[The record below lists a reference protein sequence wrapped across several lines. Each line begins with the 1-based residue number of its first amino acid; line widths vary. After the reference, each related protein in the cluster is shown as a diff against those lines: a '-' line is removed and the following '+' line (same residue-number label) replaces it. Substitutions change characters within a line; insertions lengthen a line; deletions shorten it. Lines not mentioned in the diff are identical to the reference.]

1 MSSKK
6 SNKLSRRE
14 FITAGATAAT
24 ALGAFPFV
32 RTGLAQQRNLRVGV
46 IGTGGRGTGAC
57 SNAIEA
63 GKGSVDL
70 VAMADIAPDQLEK
83 SLNALKTGSRELQ
96 GDLQK
101 NLKVEKDHMFSGDEA
116 WKQLLALDDLDYVI
130 LTTPPGFRP
139 LHFEEAV
146 KRDKHIFAEKPVAT
160 DPVGCRKV
168 KTSAQAAKDKGLS
181 VVVGLQSRYSPGTQ
195 ETIKRVQ
202 DGAIGQFSAGS
213 IHRLGDN
220 LWHRGNNPR
229 WSEMEYQCRNWYY
242 WVWLSGDQIVEMVVH
257 LVDKMNW
264 ALGSNPISAI
274 ANGGRQ
280 VRTDPKWGN
289 IYDHMSVDYE
299 YPNDVHVY
307 CMMRQWDNC
316 DFKIGTNVV
325 GTLGESNIS
334 NTIRGQNQFRYR
346 ERHNATVLEHEVLQ
360 DSIRKGLARNDAL
373 DYAADSTLACVMG
386 REAAYT
392 GKTVTWDEMVNSNLS
407 LVPDDYHFNTVPP
420 KRPVAMP
427 GSPRPV

>member
-1 MSSKK
+1 MSDQESR
-6 SNKLSRRE
+6 KLSRRE

-24 ALGAFPFV
+24 VLSAFPFV
-32 RTGLAQQRNLRVGV
+32 KTGQAQQRNLRIGV

-57 SNAIEA
+57 ANALEA

-70 VAMADIAPDQLEK
+70 VAMADVAPDQLEK
-83 SLNALKTGSRELQ
+83 SLKTLKTGARELQ
-96 GDLQK
+96 GELQ
-101 NLKVEKDHMFSGDEA
+101 NNIKVEKDHVFSGDEA

-146 KRDKHIFAEKPVAT
+146 KRGKHIFAEKPLAT

-168 KTSAQAAKDKGLS
+168 KASAQTARDKGLS
-181 VVVGLQSRYSPGTQ
+181 VVVGLQSRHSPGIQ

-202 DGAIGQFSAGS
+202 DGAIGAFRAGS
-213 IHRLGDN
+213 INRLGDN
-220 LWHRGNNPR
+220 LWHRGNNPE

-242 WVWLSGDQIVEMVVH
+242 WVWLSGDQIVEMTVH

-264 ALGSNPISAI
+264 VLGANPISAI

-299 YPNDVHVY
+299 YPNDVHVHA
-307 CMMRQWDNC
+307 MMRQIDHC
-316 DFKIGTNVV
+316 DFNINTRVV
-325 GTLGESNIS
+325 GTLGESNMS
-334 NTIRGQNQFRYR
+334 NTIRGENPFRHR
-346 ERHNATVLEHEVLQ
+346 ERHNATVIEHEVLQ
-360 DSIRKGLARNDAL
+360 DSIRKDKARNDAL
-373 DYAADSTLACVMG
+373 DYAADSTLACVLG

-392 GKTVTWDEMVNSNLS
+392 GKLVTWDEMVNSDLN
-407 LVPDDYHFNTVPP
+407 LVPDNYHFDAKPP

-427 GSPRPV
+427 GAPRPV

>member
-1 MSSKK
+1 MSNQENK
-6 SNKLSRRE
+6 KLSRRD
-14 FITAGATAAT
+14 FIAAGASVAT
-24 ALGAFPFV
+24 ALSAFPFV

-70 VAMADIAPDQLEK
+70 VAMADVAPEQLEK

-96 GDLQK
+96 GELQK

-146 KRDKHIFAEKPVAT
+146 KRGKHIFAEKPVAT

-168 KTSAQAAKDKGLS
+168 KTSAQAARDKGLS
-181 VVVGLQSRYSPGTQ
+181 VVVGLQSRYDPGIQ
-195 ETIKRVQ
+195 ETIKRLQ
-202 DGAIGQFSAGS
+202 DGAIGQFSSGS
-213 IHRLGDN
+213 IHRLGGY
-220 LWHRGNNPR
+220 LWHRGNNPS

-264 ALGSNPISAI
+264 ALGSNPVSAI

-299 YPNDVHVY
+299 YPNSVHVY
-307 CMMRQWDNC
+307 CMMRQIENC
-316 DFKIGTNVV
+316 EFKMGTSVV
-325 GTLGESNIS
+325 GTLGESDIS
-334 NTIRGQNQFRYR
+334 NTIRGQNRFRYR
-346 ERHNATVLEHEVLQ
+346 EKHNTTVLEHGVLQ

-373 DYAADSTLACVMG
+373 DYAADSTLACIMG

-392 GKTVTWDEMVNSNLS
+392 GKTVTWDEMVNSDLS
-407 LVPDDYHFNTVPP
+407 LVPDDYHFNTAPP

-427 GSPRPV
+427 GTPRPA